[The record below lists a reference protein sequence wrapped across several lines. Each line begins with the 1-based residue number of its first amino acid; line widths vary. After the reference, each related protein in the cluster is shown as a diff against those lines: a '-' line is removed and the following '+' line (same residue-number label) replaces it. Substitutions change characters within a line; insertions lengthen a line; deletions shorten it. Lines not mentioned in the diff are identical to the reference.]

1 MSRRKK
7 SALFSV
13 SIASVGLVAGSLL
26 VLSNNTQA
34 EQLEFSAM
42 SLSEASEV
50 LSKELKISKE
60 SVSEALATKQIIA
73 KISDE
78 SILEN
83 DPTIV
88 KYDRVLNGYYIIE
101 YRTANEAATG
111 YKELKNNDQAKN
123 VILNQTLEVSATSV
137 SSENLAWGVNT
148 MKLNEYA
155 SDLSSK
161 NNIITVAV
169 LDTGIRADHEAFT
182 ENSLKDRLSM
192 DLAYDFYNN
201 DEYPDDDYGHGTMVA
216 GVIAES
222 TPNNVKIVPIKVG
235 GGDTGSVPAASF
247 VYGLDRVAGKVD
259 IINMSFGWEQKDVSA
274 DFMAGVDDVMNQAK
288 ELGTI
293 SVAAAGNERANTIDY
308 PAAAPA
314 VISATS
320 VGQTNTFSTRFSNH
334 GSRAD
339 FAAPGENLI
348 LPDFN
353 GTNTYVSANGTSFSS
368 PFVAAA
374 IANIL
379 VENPSY
385 TQGQVYDYLKL
396 NAEDLGEAGWDE
408 YYGWGSLSFHVNR
421 YADLTI
427 SNIAVPNDWVNED
440 VEISLNASSSAYNIN
455 KGVLGS
461 GNILT
466 TPTAWTDITTPA
478 KTLSETITIS
488 ENGTYT
494 VWLKNSNNETASK
507 SFEVSKI
514 DKDAPVIQ
522 TALKASDITEDSFKL
537 SIAVIENGSGI
548 KKIEWKYKLDED
560 DKYTTV
566 TDDFSSS
573 AGSASVLSTT
583 KSHVFTNVESGEYNA
598 YAIIYDYAGNSVT
611 GDKLNF
617 TISEEGGEF
626 GGETLVDETQQ
637 PTATQT
643 GATTNPKTDNQS
655 VLPVSLAGGAFV
667 LLGAAV
673 AIRRRR

>member
-1 MSRRKK
+1 MNRRKK

-26 VLSNNTQA
+26 VLSNNTRA

-42 SLSEASEV
+42 SLSEASEI

-101 YRTANEAATG
+101 YRTASEAATG
-111 YKELKNNDQAKN
+111 YKELKDNDQAKN

-161 NNIITVAV
+161 NNIVTVAV

-201 DEYPDDDYGHGTMVA
+201 DESPDDDYGHGTMVA

-222 TPNNVKIVPIKVG
+222 TPNNVKIIPIKVG
-235 GGDTGSVPAASF
+235 GGDNGSVPATSF

-274 DFMAGVDDVMNQAK
+274 DFMAGVDDVMNQVK

-293 SVAAAGNERANTIDY
+293 SVAAAGNEKASTIDY

-320 VGQTNTFSTRFSNH
+320 VGQANTFSTRFSNH

-339 FAAPGENLI
+339 FAAPGESLI

-385 TQGQVYDYLKL
+385 TQEQVYDYLKL

-427 SNIAVPNDWVNED
+427 SNIVVPNDWVNED

-461 GNILT
+461 GNVLT

-537 SIAVIENGSGI
+537 SIAVIENGSGV

-560 DKYTTV
+560 DEYTTV

-583 KSHVFTNVESGEYNA
+583 KSHVFTDVESGEYNA
-598 YAIIYDYAGNSVT
+598 YAVIYDYAGNSVT
-611 GDKLNF
+611 GEKLNF

-643 GATTNPKTDNQS
+643 GATTNPKTDSQS